1 MVWKFHANWLYSVI
15 SLIFTTCCREVP
27 KQTHDDDGLER
38 AICIENKIEFREMSA
53 SARAIGIRVCMRHV
67 LAKFASCI
75 VHVTDVWAL
84 TAHRSSIKAME
95 WKLHNMLRIYLY
107 MRAVSSEH
115 DDVGPQNAPRNCVC
129 GNG

>member
-67 LAKFASCI
+67 LAKCASCI
-75 VHVTDVWAL
+75 VHRACNGCMGANSAQIFNKSHGVE
-84 TAHRSSIKAME
+84 TA
-95 WKLHNMLRIYLY
+95 
-107 MRAVSSEH
+107 
-115 DDVGPQNAPRNCVC
+115 
-129 GNG
+129 